1 MSTARFV
8 VGLLSASV
16 FLCMSVWCGVALY
29 MAYKKIEM
37 LLHLFPKSVG
47 VKTLTPLRHAGIWGK
62 LMLIGGITGYV
73 AFPRLYLKNGQLSSE
88 DLQAIPNSLR
98 LKLAIMHWLLVTL
111 VLAMLA
117 LCFISKSG
125 LFY

>member
-1 MSTARFV
+1 
-8 VGLLSASV
+8 
-16 FLCMSVWCGVALY
+16 
-29 MAYKKIEM
+29 
-37 LLHLFPKSVG
+37 
-47 VKTLTPLRHAGIWGK
+47 
-62 LMLIGGITGYV
+62 MLIGGITGYV